1 MIFLGGKGLN
11 LIKVLFEAIR
21 SKIRRKN
28 LTIKAYIVF
37 FSKRGAYLYQ
47 YHNNLNFPCLQTI
60 YVQDM
65 EQFGQQSHPVK
76 VLDCDTIS
84 QVKEK
89 ILDAIYKNA
98 PFSSRPTKQNVDLG
112 KT

>member
-1 MIFLGGKGLN
+1 
-11 LIKVLFEAIR
+11 
-21 SKIRRKN
+21 
-28 LTIKAYIVF
+28 
-37 FSKRGAYLYQ
+37 
-47 YHNNLNFPCLQTI
+47 
-60 YVQDM
+60 M

-76 VLDCDTIS
+76 VLDCDTIT

-112 KT
+112 KCHIN